1 MVELKANAEL
11 VIATA
16 DRIKNLNVQMRDEFS
31 SVQDAMNK
39 LDISWESPAATNAIN
54 KFNSLKNAYCDARY
68 NIVDNF
74 VAFLYQ
80 QVGEGYTQTEEVN
93 ISLADQFK

>member
-1 MVELKANAEL
+1 MVELKVNAEQ

-16 DRIKNLNVQMRDEFS
+16 DRIKDLNIQMRDRFTD
-31 SVQDAMNK
+31 VQTSMTR
-39 LDISWESPAATNAIN
+39 LDSTWEGAAATNAIS
-54 KFNSLKNAYCDARY
+54 KFNALKDSYCEARY
-68 NIVDNF
+68 NVVDNF
-74 VAFLYQ
+74 VAFLHR